1 VIKSIGSSFSLYSRI
16 PMPKSVWEGEKPPYT
31 LGFFPWVGAVIGAT
45 EYAIFRFLPVPGAA
59 KMFLLFVLP
68 LIITG
73 GIHLD
78 GFMDTADAFH
88 SYGDKE
94 KKLQILSD
102 PHIGAFAVIRVL
114 ILSGLYLAGLAV
126 LLAAPKDVEFQ
137 MEMGLCFALT
147 FPLGRCASGL
157 AVTLIAPAKK
167 EGMAAT
173 IKKDSGV
180 KGNTVL
186 LLIQGIACIVT
197 GVIVSPL
204 IMTAGALML
213 AFITAFFLV
222 ERVKPLE
229 GITGDL
235 AGWYL
240 CTSECGML
248 LAMAGTYL
256 ALAG

>member
-1 VIKSIGSSFSLYSRI
+1 
-16 PMPKSVWEGEKPPYT
+16 MPKAVWEGEKPPFT
-31 LGFFPWVGAVIGAT
+31 LGFFPWVGAVIGT
-45 EYAIFRFLPVPGAA
+45 GEYAIFRFLPVPGAA
-59 KMFLLFVLP
+59 KLFLLFVIP

-88 SYGDKE
+88 SFGDRE
-94 KKLQILSD
+94 KKLKILSD

-126 LLAAPKDVEFQ
+126 LLADPKDAELQ
-137 MEMGLCFALT
+137 LEMGLCFALT
-147 FPLGRCASGL
+147 FPMGRCASGL
-157 AVTLIAPAKK
+157 AVNLIDPAKK
-167 EGMAAT
+167 EGMAAA
-173 IKKDSGV
+173 IKKESGV

-197 GVIVSPL
+197 GVIVSPF
-204 IMTAGALML
+204 IMTAGALICAL
-213 AFITAFFLV
+213 ITAFFLV

-240 CTSECGML
+240 CTLECGML

-256 ALAG
+256 VIAG

>member
-1 VIKSIGSSFSLYSRI
+1 
-16 PMPKSVWEGEKPPYT
+16 MPKSIWEGGKPPFT
-31 LGFFPWVGAVIGAT
+31 LGFFPWVGALIGAA
-45 EYAIFRFLPVPGAA
+45 EFAVFRFLPVPGAA
-59 KMFLLFVLP
+59 KVFLLFVLP

-88 SYGDKE
+88 SYGDRE
-94 KKLQILSD
+94 KKLEILSD
-102 PHIGAFAVIRVL
+102 PHIGAFAVIRAL
-114 ILSGLYLAGLAV
+114 ILSGLFLAGLSV
-126 LLAAPKDVEFQ
+126 LIAAPKDPEFQ
-137 MEMGLCFALT
+137 MEMGLCFALI

-157 AVTLIAPAKK
+157 AVNLLTPAKK
-167 EGMAAT
+167 DGMAAS

-186 LLIQGIACIVT
+186 LMVQGTSCIVA
-197 GVIVSPL
+197 GVIISPF

-213 AFITAFFLV
+213 ALITAFFLV
-222 ERVKPLE
+222 ERVKPLG

-240 CTSECGML
+240 CVSECGML
-248 LAMAGTYL
+248 LAMTGTYL